1 VGNRYD
7 GLEYRGAVVSLTN
20 YQWHKEFILSWRE
33 QPISRRIV
41 LAFDMMRP
49 TDQQRT
55 VTRVQVGEPTITER
69 RAVLGVEERRRRANR
84 YLM

>member
-1 VGNRYD
+1 M
-7 GLEYRGAVVSLTN
+7 N

-41 LAFDMMRP
+41 LAFDMMSP
-49 TDQQRT
+49 ADQQRT
-55 VTRVQVGEPTITER
+55 MTRVQVGEPTITER
-69 RAVLGVEERRRRANR
+69 RAVMGVEARRRQANR

>member
-1 VGNRYD
+1 M
-7 GLEYRGAVVSLTN
+7 N

-41 LAFDMMRP
+41 LAFDMMTP
-49 TDQQRT
+49 AQQQRAM
-55 VTRVQVGEPTITER
+55 VRIRASEPTAQPPGPFMGI
-69 RAVLGVEERRRRANR
+69 EERRRRANR